1 MKRNI
6 TTIVLSMISL
16 IIFSSC
22 NIYGI
27 VIPKDSTNMNRMI
40 IGIWEGTLKV
50 SVYPFY
56 FSTDRIYLVYLY
68 ITRDKSGHFYF
79 KKIETSMSSKFFK
92 PAFCF

>member
-50 SVYPFY
+50 SGIELRVVFSYYTSHGINQDIFILKKLGLQCQVNSLNRPFV
-56 FSTDRIYLVYLY
+56 FD
-68 ITRDKSGHFYF
+68 
-79 KKIETSMSSKFFK
+79 
-92 PAFCF
+92 